1 MFRVQASMVLVF
13 TAIAG
18 CSLAALVIFLI
29 APPFWSETVGPK
41 LAAYAAI
48 LSFAVVIWVASQ
60 LMRLADWL
68 LEAPL

>member
-1 MFRVQASMVLVF
+1 
-13 TAIAG
+13 
-18 CSLAALVIFLI
+18 LVIFLI

>member
-1 MFRVQASMVLVF
+1 MILVF

-48 LSFAVVIWVASQ
+48 LSFAVVMWVASQ